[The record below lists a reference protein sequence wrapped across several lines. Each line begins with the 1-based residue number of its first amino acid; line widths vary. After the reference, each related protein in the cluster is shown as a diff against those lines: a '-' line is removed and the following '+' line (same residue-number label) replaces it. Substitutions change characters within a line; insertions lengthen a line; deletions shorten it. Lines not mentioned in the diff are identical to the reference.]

1 MLTLVVG
8 AQIVVTDSVNG
19 TRGCHHRWL
28 LCDWWLPMSTQIH
41 SQHPLQSSFAFNPQ
55 LLKLSDE
62 RGRDA
67 LVVLLHQN
75 ANSCQRLC
83 AGTLAAV
90 PQPLFAAA
98 PKATGLVLAAQAR
111 QSPPRPIVP
120 LAPPRRR
127 AVLLSCTPCRHPPRV
142 PQDSSLRCLPPA
154 RRPPCG
160 ARTAESSRV
169 AACSDR
175 HGATHHRLTDRFGLY
190 RRRA

>member
-1 MLTLVVG
+1 MLNELHPG
-8 AQIVVTDSVNG
+8 AWAA
-19 TRGCHHRWL
+19 RL
-28 LCDWWLPMSTQIH
+28 
-41 SQHPLQSSFAFNPQ
+41 SQHRKRAPTAVEAKNADRSQTHVLRHGDTSC
-55 LLKLSDE
+55 
-62 RGRDA
+62 G
-67 LVVLLHQN
+67 VVVAEHQN
-75 ANSCQRLC
+75 ANSCQKLC

-90 PQPLFAAA
+90 PQPLLAAA

-111 QSPPRPIVP
+111 QSPPRPIVR
-120 LAPPRRR
+120 LASPRRR
-127 AVLLSCTPCRHPPRV
+127 AVLLSCTPCLHPPRV

-169 AACSDR
+169 PACSDR